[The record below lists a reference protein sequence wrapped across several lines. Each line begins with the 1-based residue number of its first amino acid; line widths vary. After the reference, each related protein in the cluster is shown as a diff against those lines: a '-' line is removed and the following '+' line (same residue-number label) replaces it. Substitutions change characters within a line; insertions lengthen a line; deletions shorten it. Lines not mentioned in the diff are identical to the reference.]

1 MHVSHN
7 CIYNNATCI
16 IYKCIYLS
24 VYKKAENSMSF
35 DNALGAL
42 LFLLSYKV
50 SLDHIRFNIE
60 VARLKDLREV
70 ERKGRINVQ
79 QKMREIKQAENEES
93 GYRYAAIGLI
103 ESAFPDRRG
112 TPRQPLL
119 VPAARAKVRF
129 FKKVVTCDHFKELE
143 QFSHVWVL
151 FVFHNNTNSDSS
163 KNIAKIKPPRLNGEK
178 VGCLS
183 TRSPHRPNNIGLSV
197 CQICKVGKDFIEL
210 IGNDMVDG
218 TPVLDVKPYHPSDSI
233 ALDERV
239 QSHAI
244 YCKSKL
250 RVPDWVVDGGIDIR
264 PVYFP
269 PECIQSLILI
279 FSKKQ
284 LRFCDS
290 VSHARQLITEVL
302 QQDIRGVHQGRGK
315 EIQMEVR
322 DKDIRSITNSAA
334 LDEEETETD
343 KANNVN
349 DVENAATAT
358 NVVQDT
364 SSLSFNCRLDNM
376 SINFVT
382 MSAGIHITSIEFS
395 DNKLLCS

>member
-1 MHVSHN
+1 
-7 CIYNNATCI
+7 
-16 IYKCIYLS
+16 
-24 VYKKAENSMSF
+24 MSL
-35 DNALGAL
+35 DNALGAIV
-42 LFLLSYKV
+42 FVISCKV
-50 SLDHIRFNIE
+50 SIDHIRLT
-60 VARLKDLREV
+60 RLKDLREV
-70 ERKGRINVQ
+70 ERKGRINAQ
-79 QKMREIKQAENEES
+79 QKMREIKQAVNEES

-119 VPAARAKVRF
+119 VPAARAKIRF

-143 QFSHVWVL
+143 QFSHIWVL

-197 CQICKVGKDFIEL
+197 CQISKVGKDFIEL

-233 ALDERV
+233 ALDEGV

-244 YCKSKL
+244 YCKNKL
-250 RVPDWVVDGGIDIR
+250 RVPDWVVDGGVDIR

-269 PECIQSLILI
+269 PECMKSLIQI

-290 VSHARQLITEVL
+290 VSHAQQLITEVL
-302 QQDIRGVHQGRGK
+302 QQDIRGVHQGRGRA
-315 EIQMEVR
+315 MEVR
-322 DKDIRSITNSAA
+322 EKDNRSITNSAA
-334 LDEEETETD
+334 IDGEETESALT
-343 KANNVN
+343 NV
-349 DVENAATAT
+349 EKAATAT
-358 NVVQDT
+358 NVVQDIAY
-364 SSLSFNCRLDNM
+364 LSFNCRLDNM

-382 MSAGIHITSIEFS
+382 MSDGIHITSIEFS
-395 DNKLLCS
+395 DNKLLSSL